1 MATSL
6 GILEFQKAIRG
17 GVRPNLFSVEHPWPT
32 TNTDLAEPSI
42 TGVAASKGSAV
53 TYMCKSAAL
62 PATSVGT
69 VELPFRGR
77 VIKVPG
83 DRSYE
88 TWTGT
93 FYMDDAFALRSA
105 YEKWIE
111 LTNAV
116 DKNTASADIV
126 DTWVDIQVTQLDKFG
141 GDGAADGKL
150 TELRTYNLISA
161 WPVSVSQISLAY
173 DNNDSYE
180 EFDVEFAYQYHTSS
194 GGKNENNVV
203 EVAS

>member
-1 MATSL
+1 MATPL

-17 GVRPNLFSVEHPWPT
+17 GVRPNLFSVTHPWPAA
-32 TNTDLAEPSI
+32 NTDLTEPNVA
-42 TGVAASKGSAV
+42 GVAASKGSAV

-62 PATSVGT
+62 PATNVGT

-77 VIKVPG
+77 VTKVPG
-83 DRSYE
+83 DRTYE

-116 DKNTASADIV
+116 DQNTASADIV
-126 DTWVDIQVTQLDKFG
+126 DTWEDIKITQLDKFG

-150 TELRTYNLISA
+150 KELRTYRLVQA
-161 WPVSVSQISLAY
+161 FPVSVSQISLAY

-194 GGKNENNVV
+194 GGNNKNNVV
-203 EVAS
+203 ELT

>member
-1 MATSL
+1 MASPL

-17 GVRPNLFSVEHPWPT
+17 GVRPNLFKVEHAWPAADT
-32 TNTDLAEPSI
+32 GLSTPSI
-42 TGVAASKGSAV
+42 TGATGINAAVS
-53 TYMCKSAAL
+53 YMCKSAAL
-62 PATSVGT
+62 PATNVGT

-83 DRSYE
+83 DRTYE

-116 DKNTASADIV
+116 DKNTASTDIV
-126 DTWVDIQVTQLDKFG
+126 DIFEDIKITQLDKFG
-141 GDGAADGKL
+141 GSGKADGKL
-150 TELRTYNLISA
+150 KELRTYRLVA
-161 WPVSVSQISLAY
+161 AFPVSVSQVSLAY

-180 EFDVEFAYQYHTSS
+180 EFDVEFAYQYHTSVGKDGGNNTVDSS
-194 GGKNENNVV
+194 G
-203 EVAS
+203 S

>member
-1 MATSL
+1 MASPL
-6 GILEFQKAIRG
+6 RILEFQKAIRG
-17 GVRPNLFSVEHPWPT
+17 GVRPNLFKVEHAWPSADT
-32 TNTDLAEPSI
+32 GLTSPTISGATASGAE
-42 TGVAASKGSAV
+42 V

-62 PATSVGT
+62 PATNVGT

-83 DRSYE
+83 DRTYE

-111 LTNAV
+111 LTNGV

-126 DTWVDIQVTQLDKFG
+126 DTWVDIKITQLDKFG
-141 GDGAADGKL
+141 GAGVADPTKL
-150 TELRTYNLISA
+150 TELRTYKLVQA
-161 WPVSVSQISLAY
+161 FPVSVSQVSLAY

-180 EFDVEFAYQYHTSS
+180 EFDVEFAYQYHTSVGS
-194 GGKNENNVV
+194 GGNDTVD
-203 EVAS
+203 SSGS

>member
-111 LTNAV
+111 LTNGV

-126 DTWVDIQVTQLDKFG
+126 DTWVDIKVTQLDKFG
-141 GDGAADGKL
+141 GDTSDKL
-150 TELRTYNLISA
+150 RELRVYRLVQA

-180 EFDVEFAYQYHTSS
+180 EFDVEFAYQYHTSVGPGGNDTVDIS
-194 GGKNENNVV
+194 G
-203 EVAS
+203 S

>member
-1 MATSL
+1 MTSPL

-17 GVRPNLFSVEHPWPT
+17 GVRPNLFSVTHPWPAA
-32 TNTDLAEPSI
+32 NTDLTEPNVA
-42 TGVAASKGSAV
+42 GVAASKGSAV

-62 PATSVGT
+62 PATNVGT

-83 DRSYE
+83 DRTYE

-111 LTNAV
+111 LTNGV
-116 DKNTASADIV
+116 DNLN
-126 DTWVDIQVTQLDKFG
+126 VDIKKINSDYMTHNIKGQNKVYQL
-141 GDGAADGKL
+141 
-150 TELRTYNLISA
+150 T
-161 WPVSVSQISLAY
+161 
-173 DNNDSYE
+173 NNDTCCQYTKEKVHLNDTKLMIDQIDPELLNPFKENPYTHSLQSYV
-180 EFDVEFAYQYHTSS
+180 F
-194 GGKNENNVV
+194 N
-203 EVAS
+203 

>member
-1 MATSL
+1 MASPL

-17 GVRPNLFSVEHPWPT
+17 GVRPNLFKVEHAWPAGDT
-32 TNTDLAEPSI
+32 GLTAPSLTGATASGAE
-42 TGVAASKGSAV
+42 V

-62 PATSVGT
+62 PATNIGT

-83 DRSYE
+83 DRTYE
-88 TWTGT
+88 TWTAT
-93 FYMDDAFALRSA
+93 FYMDDAFKLRAA

-126 DTWVDIQVTQLDKFG
+126 DTWVDIKITQLDKFG
-141 GDGAADGKL
+141 GQGLADGTLK
-150 TELRTYNLISA
+150 ELRTYRLASA
-161 WPVSVSQISLAY
+161 FPVSISQVSLAY

-180 EFDVEFAYQYHTSS
+180 EFDVEFAYQYHTSVGKEGGNATVDSS
-194 GGKNENNVV
+194 G
-203 EVAS
+203 S

>member
-1 MATSL
+1 MATPL

-17 GVRPNLFSVEHPWPT
+17 GVRPNLFSVSHSWPT
-32 TNTDLAEPSI
+32 SNTDLAEPTI
-42 TGVAASKGSAV
+42 AGVAASKNSAV

-62 PATSVGT
+62 PATNVGT

-111 LTNAV
+111 LTNGV

-126 DTWVDIQVTQLDKFG
+126 DTWVDIKVTQLDKFG
-141 GDGAADGKL
+141 GDTSDKL
-150 TELRTYNLISA
+150 NELRVYRLVQA

-180 EFDVEFAYQYHTSS
+180 EFDVEFAYQYHTSVGPGGNDTVDIS
-194 GGKNENNVV
+194 G
-203 EVAS
+203 S

>member
-1 MATSL
+1 MATPL
-6 GILEFQKAIRG
+6 GILEFQRAIRG
-17 GVRPNLFSVEHPWPT
+17 GVRPNLFSVAHAWPQGT
-32 TNTDLAEPSI
+32 ALSEPVI
-42 TGVAASKGSAV
+42 DGVAASKGSAV

-62 PATSVGT
+62 PATNVGT

-83 DRSYE
+83 DRTYE

-105 YEKWIE
+105 YEKWIQ
-111 LTNAV
+111 LTNDVEA
-116 DKNTASADIV
+116 NTANSDIV

-150 TELRTYNLISA
+150 TELRQYNLVSA
-161 WPVSVSQISLAY
+161 WPVSVSQVSLAY

-180 EFDVEFAYQYHTSS
+180 EFDVEFAYQYHTTE
-194 GGKNENNVV
+194 GGDNKNNVV
-203 EVAS
+203 

>member
-111 LTNAV
+111 LTNGV

-126 DTWVDIQVTQLDKFG
+126 HTWVDIKVTQLDKFG
-141 GDGAADGKL
+141 GDTSDKL
-150 TELRTYNLISA
+150 NELRVYRLVQA

-180 EFDVEFAYQYHTSS
+180 EFDVEFAYQYHTSVGPGGNDTVDIS
-194 GGKNENNVV
+194 G
-203 EVAS
+203 S

>member
-1 MATSL
+1 MATPL
-6 GILEFQKAIRG
+6 GILEVQKAIRS
-17 GVRPNLFSVEHPWPT
+17 GVRPNLFSVSHAWPT
-32 TNTDLAEPSI
+32 SNTDLSEPTI
-42 TGVAASKGSAV
+42 AGVAASKNSAV

-62 PATSVGT
+62 PATNVGT

>member
-1 MATSL
+1 MATPL

-17 GVRPNLFSVEHPWPT
+17 GVRPNLFSVSHAWPQGT
-32 TNTDLAEPSI
+32 SLSEPVI
-42 TGVAASKGSAV
+42 DGVAASKGSAV

-111 LTNAV
+111 LTNGV

-126 DTWVDIQVTQLDKFG
+126 DTWVDIKVTQLDKFG
-141 GDGAADGKL
+141 GDTSDKL
-150 TELRTYNLISA
+150 NELRVYRLVQA

-180 EFDVEFAYQYHTSS
+180 EFDVEFAYQYHITT
-194 GGKNENNVV
+194 GGDGTNLVGV
-203 EVAS
+203 STAGG

>member
-1 MATSL
+1 MATPL

-17 GVRPNLFSVEHPWPT
+17 GVRPNLFSVFHNWPQ
-32 TNTDLAEPSI
+32 TNGITDPVIQEISGA
-42 TGVAASKGSAV
+42 KGSAV

-62 PATSVGT
+62 PATNVGT

-83 DRSYE
+83 DRTYE

-105 YEKWIE
+105 YEKWIQ
-111 LTNAV
+111 LTNGV
-116 DKNTASADIV
+116 DANVATADII
-126 DTWVDIQVTQLDKFG
+126 DIFQDISISQLDKFG
-141 GDGAADGKL
+141 GSADASGGL
-150 TELRTYNLISA
+150 TELRTYKLIA
-161 WPVSVSQISLAY
+161 AFPVSVSQVSVAY

-180 EFDVEFAYQYHTSS
+180 EFDVEFAYQYHTTE
-194 GGKNENNVV
+194 GGANNNNVQPSV
-203 EVAS
+203 GG

>member
-1 MATSL
+1 MASPL

-17 GVRPNLFSVEHPWPT
+17 GVRPNLFKVEHAWPGSGT
-32 TNTDLAEPSI
+32 GLTSPVI
-42 TGVAASKGSAV
+42 TGATASGAEV

-62 PATSVGT
+62 PATNIGT

-83 DRSYE
+83 DRTYE
-88 TWTGT
+88 TWTAT
-93 FYMDDAFALRSA
+93 FYMDDAFKLRAA

-126 DTWVDIQVTQLDKFG
+126 DTWVDIKITQLDKFG
-141 GDGAADGKL
+141 GQGLADGTLK
-150 TELRTYNLISA
+150 ELRTYRLASA
-161 WPVSVSQISLAY
+161 FPVSVSQVSLAY

-180 EFDVEFAYQYHTSS
+180 EFDVEFAYQYHTSVGS
-194 GGKNENNVV
+194 GGNDTVD
-203 EVAS
+203 SSGS